1 MKLHNPT
8 GRSLGKSVFSVLLTR
23 TKSSGQVVIDARS
36 LQSAAVT
43 AGPPEK
49 VTLPRWILP
58 SRGRGDDSPGEL
70 GLHRRGSDTPGRA
83 PRSCRIGSQPRE
95 HAHLWSV
102 PSLPTHGGDR
112 DHLAPLEG
120 PSGFGQFCHSWLL
133 HPSSRMKWNSP
144 FLRSG
149 PLHVYAP
156 RPASSRLRGARPR
169 VLLREVF
176 GCIGVRLSA
185 ALFSGM
191 SLRHRAVT
199 PSLLGGGRSAPQVPT
214 GALPG
219 VPAPRVYFIAER
231 PRRTVDPRGGTV
243 GQASASPAVRP
254 AEPPP
259 PPRVPALPPRS
270 TSPLG
275 REPGHPRSV
284 LAEKARACDHMAVA
298 TGPGSRQAAGH
309 SPAGRPV
316 LRLTL
321 LLALVDPVRSGR
333 RQARHG
339 VAPSCGRG
347 AVLIHGARGRGL
359 RSWAGR
365 LPLAFTPR
373 RLGALF

>member
-95 HAHLWSV
+95 RAHLWSV

-156 RPASSRLRGARPR
+156 RPASSRLRGERPR
-169 VLLREVF
+169 VLLHEVF

-231 PRRTVDPRGGTV
+231 PRRTVDPG
-243 GQASASPAVRP
+243 RP
-254 AEPPP
+254 GL
-259 PPRVPALPPRS
+259 RVPC
-270 TSPLG
+270 G
-275 REPGHPRSV
+275 
-284 LAEKARACDHMAVA
+284 
-298 TGPGSRQAAGH
+298 
-309 SPAGRPV
+309 
-316 LRLTL
+316 
-321 LLALVDPVRSGR
+321 
-333 RQARHG
+333 
-339 VAPSCGRG
+339 PSCR
-347 AVLIHGARGRGL
+347 AASTTQGAR
-359 RSWAGR
+359 
-365 LPLAFTPR
+365 PPTPFHVTP
-373 RLGALF
+373 RLGARAPAKRSR